1 MLGVRPLHIVKTK
14 PHPVQVISLNRYG
27 RVGQLQSIGHVW
39 PRWFDQWFCGHIPLL
54 VFLSWHSNHEFQS
67 QYEKYFIVYAEQM
80 MMVYSVK
87 TIMVYTYETIKRD
100 VKVEP
105 VFMASIQL
113 KN

>member
-1 MLGVRPLHIVKTK
+1 
-14 PHPVQVISLNRYG
+14 
-27 RVGQLQSIGHVW
+27 
-39 PRWFDQWFCGHIPLL
+39 
-54 VFLSWHSNHEFQS
+54 
-67 QYEKYFIVYAEQM
+67 M

-87 TIMVYTYETIKRD
+87 TIMVYTYETIKRE